1 VIQSLSL
8 SLVIPVA
15 RLSDED
21 FQCNAN
27 TSSAA
32 AIMSII
38 IDSSGL
44 FVFDK
49 SQPQP
54 TPRSA
59 RMRLSCKLQQRD
71 YLDE

>member
-8 SLVIPVA
+8 SLINPAIIPVA

-49 SQPQP
+49 SQP
-54 TPRSA
+54 
-59 RMRLSCKLQQRD
+59 
-71 YLDE
+71 